1 MTSKSLMTFPLILPT
16 MPITSQL
23 INQIKQHYG
32 LDWYGT
38 HGVVHW
44 SHVYENGM
52 RLAAQDGVNRKVV
65 ALFSVFHD
73 SRRLNEGVDDGHGP
87 RGAGLAGDL
96 RDLYSITDQEF
107 DLLQIAC
114 RLHTVADTHR
124 DITVQACFDAD
135 RLDLGRVG
143 NIPDPRYLCT
153 PLAKEREILDW
164 AYNKSLIRKFPC
176 DPFGLSD
183 IF

>member
-1 MTSKSLMTFPLILPT
+1 MS
-16 MPITSQL
+16 ITSQL
-23 INQIKQHYG
+23 LRKIRQHYV

-52 RLAAQDGVNRKVV
+52 KLAEQEGVNKKVV
-65 ALFSVFHD
+65 QLFAVFHD

-87 RGAGLAGDL
+87 RGAQLAAAL
-96 RDLYSITDQEF
+96 REYYFVSDREF
-107 DLLQIAC
+107 DLLTTAC
-114 RLHTVADTHR
+114 TLHTVAESHA

-143 NIPDPRYLCT
+143 NIPDPRFLCT
-153 PLAKEREILDW
+153 PLAKERRVLDW
-164 AYNKSLIRKFPC
+164 AYAKSLIREFPTK
-176 DPFGLSD
+176 PFGLSD
-183 IF
+183 VA